1 MMMTT
6 NQMNE
11 MMQSFF
17 NDYNGKNDE
26 INRLNDELAAVKAE
40 LAKLGIEF
48 DRVNIEFRKAT
59 EELEETRKKLA
70 ETEQEL
76 GETKEKLGETE
87 QKLSETKEKLKIA
100 NAIIADIR
108 PKERADFGIRSFEYL
123 GKRWYLA
130 TDLLHKKGYSSLSL
144 RTVLGNEILLSHAR
158 KFEYRSIYD
167 RIISGK
173 IRKAPRGEVWC
184 VDEVGAEV
192 ILRSEKKECKPVS
205 REMEDEIVELYKSGM
220 SRHNIASKIGRSHS
234 TVCTVLAR
242 NGQSTKRRYVSDNDV
257 TEVIRLYES
266 GMNRADIASHT
277 GFCYEIV
284 RRILYKNGYGRRKA
298 V

>member
-1 MMMTT
+1 MMTT
-6 NQMNE
+6 NQMSE

-17 NDYNGKNDE
+17 EDYNGKNDE

-48 DRVNIEFRKAT
+48 DRINIEFRKAT

-76 GETKEKLGETE
+76 GETKEKLSETE
-87 QKLSETKEKLKIA
+87 QKLSETERKLKIA
-100 NAIIADIR
+100 NEIIADIR

-123 GKRWYLA
+123 GKTWYLA
-130 TDLLHKKGYSSLSL
+130 PDLLHKKGYRTLTL
-144 RTVLGNEILLSHAR
+144 RTVLGDEIFLANAR

-167 RIISGK
+167 RIIGGK
-173 IRKAPRGEVWC
+173 IRKAPCGEVWC

-192 ILRSEKKECKPVS
+192 ILQKKKKERNPVS
-205 REMEDEIVELYKSGM
+205 SDDVAKIIELYKSGM
-220 SRHNIASKIGRSHS
+220 K
-234 TVCTVLAR
+234 R
-242 NGQSTKRRYVSDNDV
+242 N
-257 TEVIRLYES
+257 
-266 GMNRADIASHT
+266 DIAKET
-277 GFCYEIV
+277 GCSYAVVVSRLGKNGYKGDKRNKFSSVYADKIIELYKGGMKRHDIAKEIGCCYKTV
-284 RRILYKNGYGRRKA
+284 VKVLRKNGYGRRKA

>member
-1 MMMTT
+1 MMTT
-6 NQMNE
+6 TE
-11 MMQSFF
+11 MSKTMQEFF
-17 NDYNGKNDE
+17 EDYNGRADE

-48 DRVNIEFRKAT
+48 DRINIEFRKAT
-59 EELEETRKKLA
+59 EELEETRK
-70 ETEQEL
+70 EL
-76 GETKEKLGETE
+76 GETKEKLR
-87 QKLSETKEKLKIA
+87 IA
-100 NAIIADIR
+100 NAVIADIR

-123 GKRWYLA
+123 GKTWYLA

-167 RIISGK
+167 RITSGK

-184 VDEVGAEV
+184 VDEIGAQV

-205 REMEDEIVELYKSGM
+205 REMEAEIVELYKSGM
-220 SRHNIASKIGRSHS
+220 SRHNIASEIGRSHS

-284 RRILYKNGYGRRKA
+284 RRILCKNGYGRRKA